1 MINQKEIGGY
11 FEMEELPGEEYYPD
25 LLHLNLGRTAL
36 QYLLDRRGCQEIFLP
51 YYLCDSVIDACR
63 NSSAKV
69 SFYSVNEELMPEIDE
84 LPEGAWL
91 YLVNYYGQLTDEQIR
106 FFQKKY
112 QRIIVDQTH
121 AFYQR
126 PVEHVDTIYSPR
138 KFFGLP
144 DGAYLA
150 ADLLTEDDLPMDF
163 STERMEHVLG
173 RYEKGGNAY
182 YSVMLKNAETFHSRE
197 IRRMSRLT
205 QNLLRGIDYS
215 GSAQRRKEN
224 YRTLSSFLDAS
235 NPLPFREPSVPLCY
249 PYYTPN
255 GLEIRK
261 KLAEKKIYVP
271 VNWKNVVNEMPKDST
286 EYRYAANILPL
297 PCAQRYTTSDM
308 ERVAAA
314 VLRLCGRNL

>member
-1 MINQKEIGGY
+1 
-11 FEMEELPGEEYYPD
+11 
-25 LLHLNLGRTAL
+25 
-36 QYLLDRRGCQEIFLP
+36 
-51 YYLCDSVIDACR
+51 
-63 NSSAKV
+63 
-69 SFYSVNEELMPEIDE
+69 
-84 LPEGAWL
+84 
-91 YLVNYYGQLTDEQIR
+91 
-106 FFQKKY
+106 
-112 QRIIVDQTH
+112 
-121 AFYQR
+121 
-126 PVEHVDTIYSPR
+126 
-138 KFFGLP
+138 
-144 DGAYLA
+144 
-150 ADLLTEDDLPMDF
+150 
-163 STERMEHVLG
+163 
-173 RYEKGGNAY
+173 
-182 YSVMLKNAETFHSRE
+182 
-197 IRRMSRLT
+197 MSRLT

-297 PCAQRYTTSDM
+297 PCDQRYTTSDM